1 MIGIFLIII
10 LLPLALS
17 GLLSYIK
24 SKQIVE
30 DQLRE
35 DNLKLIKEISNKFIE
50 KYLNKF
56 EHDAEVLAGRVNVDR
71 FITDPEYKEMLFY
84 DWQVYREVNPNI
96 DYVYIGTADNEL
108 WVSPRYEKP
117 EGYVC
122 ALRPW
127 YITALKNK
135 GAIAW
140 TDAYREATTGVLHV
154 SVVKMLNSSGDT
166 PTSALAMDIS
176 LSEVSNVVYDLAMG
190 ENVEIFILNYNGEV
204 LAHSGRNKDYTG
216 FAANDWVQE
225 LLKQREGA
233 YLRDFDHGKEYVCY
247 TTIENTGWKLL
258 ALIPRGHLEAKIAP
272 IRSQTV
278 GIGLVAALLAVFL
291 GVILSNRQLIN
302 PILQLIGY
310 AGAIRKG
317 NLDQSMIVKG
327 SAEFQNLSASINE
340 MRLSIREKIIKLKE
354 SEEKLR
360 LSEEKLR
367 QLAENL
373 DDLFWLRTGR
383 EMLYVSPAFEKLFGK
398 TCASFL
404 ENPGIFLT
412 FVHPDDRNKVDHV
425 FSMSIGGKDDILNG
439 AFDDEFRIVRPNG
452 EVRWIWAKTVPVRD
466 VAGEV
471 IRIAG
476 VASDITGRKQ
486 LEQALTEAKEEA
498 EYSTQAKS
506 EFLANMSHEIRTP
519 MNGIIGFCHLLM
531 QTQLS
536 SKQLS
541 YLTKIKSQSQHL
553 LEIINDILDFSKLEA
568 GKMSIEYVGFNLEE
582 VVADVL
588 YLLENQAR
596 QKGLEL
602 LANVQKGVP
611 ARLEGD
617 PLRLKQVLVNLAGNA
632 VKFSDK
638 GNIYLRVEKLSQGKS
653 DSDQAIIRFSVKDN
667 GIGLT
672 EEQKQRLFNSFSQ
685 ADSSTTRKYGG
696 TGLGLAISKCLV
708 ELMGGEISVTS
719 EYGVG
724 STFSFSLPLGIL
736 PGGTKT
742 GTIGDVD
749 LKGRRVLVV
758 DDNEASREILSSY
771 LVNLDFSVTVLSSG
785 QEAIDLLVQ
794 GEDKFDILVMDW
806 KMPGLDGIET
816 IRLIKERIKLENLP
830 VIIMASAYDLDELRD
845 VFDEL
850 GIKAF
855 LNKPHTPSQL
865 MEAIKMACA
874 ESDSFYQPQ
883 DLKENSIFAGKLEGN
898 HILLVEDNLI
908 NQAVA
913 VEILESVGIS
923 VDVAEN
929 GKEAVE
935 KVRVGKYDLVLMDLQ
950 MPVMDGLEAT
960 KILRADPFYR
970 DLPIV
975 ALTAHAI
982 SGFRE
987 KCIGLGMDD
996 FISKPF
1002 IPEDMLLILSK
1013 YLTSGAK
1020 ESNGKVSISP
1030 PGGNKMPGAGVN
1042 EISLEQLEQLKGIDY
1057 NRALENLVGN
1067 RGQLVQLLIE
1077 FCRSF
1082 QDAPAQI
1089 ENDLATGNKGAA
1101 GILVH
1106 SIKGAAGSLGAMGL
1120 YTAASGLETAL
1131 RQSTVDPGGAKYRE
1145 FRASIE
1151 VVLENFPYLL
1161 ELNRTSGEIKQDEP
1175 AGQDNCT
1182 VPVSPEMLEKLHNSM
1197 MQLREMVE
1205 ENSFDAGDFA
1215 RSYLTSNTFLNQ
1227 ELLGDLLHA
1236 IDEFDYGRALL
1247 LLDSIESGLFKQ
1259 WGEVKDG

>member
-1 MIGIFLIII
+1 
-10 LLPLALS
+10 
-17 GLLSYIK
+17 
-24 SKQIVE
+24 
-30 DQLRE
+30 
-35 DNLKLIKEISNKFIE
+35 
-50 KYLNKF
+50 
-56 EHDAEVLAGRVNVDR
+56 
-71 FITDPEYKEMLFY
+71 
-84 DWQVYREVNPNI
+84 
-96 DYVYIGTADNEL
+96 
-108 WVSPRYEKP
+108 
-117 EGYVC
+117 
-122 ALRPW
+122 
-127 YITALKNK
+127 
-135 GAIAW
+135 
-140 TDAYREATTGVLHV
+140 
-154 SVVKMLNSSGDT
+154 
-166 PTSALAMDIS
+166 
-176 LSEVSNVVYDLAMG
+176 
-190 ENVEIFILNYNGEV
+190 
-204 LAHSGRNKDYTG
+204 
-216 FAANDWVQE
+216 
-225 LLKQREGA
+225 
-233 YLRDFDHGKEYVCY
+233 
-247 TTIENTGWKLL
+247 
-258 ALIPRGHLEAKIAP
+258 
-272 IRSQTV
+272 
-278 GIGLVAALLAVFL
+278 
-291 GVILSNRQLIN
+291 
-302 PILQLIGY
+302 
-310 AGAIRKG
+310 
-317 NLDQSMIVKG
+317 
-327 SAEFQNLSASINE
+327 
-340 MRLSIREKIIKLKE
+340 
-354 SEEKLR
+354 
-360 LSEEKLR
+360 
-367 QLAENL
+367 
-373 DDLFWLRTGR
+373 
-383 EMLYVSPAFEKLFGK
+383 
-398 TCASFL
+398 
-404 ENPGIFLT
+404 
-412 FVHPDDRNKVDHV
+412 
-425 FSMSIGGKDDILNG
+425 
-439 AFDDEFRIVRPNG
+439 
-452 EVRWIWAKTVPVRD
+452 
-466 VAGEV
+466 
-471 IRIAG
+471 
-476 VASDITGRKQ
+476 
-486 LEQALTEAKEEA
+486 
-498 EYSTQAKS
+498 
-506 EFLANMSHEIRTP
+506 
-519 MNGIIGFCHLLM
+519 
-531 QTQLS
+531 
-536 SKQLS
+536 
-541 YLTKIKSQSQHL
+541 
-553 LEIINDILDFSKLEA
+553 
-568 GKMSIEYVGFNLEE
+568 
-582 VVADVL
+582 
-588 YLLENQAR
+588 
-596 QKGLEL
+596 
-602 LANVQKGVP
+602 
-611 ARLEGD
+611 
-617 PLRLKQVLVNLAGNA
+617 VLVNLAGNA

-638 GNIYLRVEKLSQGKS
+638 SNIYLRVEKLSQGKS